1 MLTHH
6 FLRTNDVHKY
16 HLQSHNATIMD
27 PPIKAMVME
36 RLQEIGEDTLRER
49 DKLVQ
54 QNLLWM

>member
-1 MLTHH
+1 M
-6 FLRTNDVHKY
+6 HKY